1 LSLKRLFDG
10 DAMPPYRFI
19 DPLVLLAAVS
29 GDPGA
34 FRQLSEV
41 FLSIGPAAYER
52 LRAALERRDM
62 KEIAQASHALKG
74 STMLVGAVQLT
85 ALLQQIESAARSTA
99 LEAFDQ
105 HLQELN
111 RQFEGVMAEVS
122 ASKAD
127 PMAAEYEA

>member
-1 LSLKRLFDG
+1 MS
-10 DAMPPYRFI
+10 PYRFI
-19 DPLVLLAAVS
+19 DPLVLLTAVS

-34 FRQLSEV
+34 FRQLSDV
-41 FLSIGPAAYER
+41 FLSIGPDAYER
-52 LRAALERRDM
+52 LRGALGRRDM
-62 KEIAQASHALKG
+62 REIAQASHALKG

-85 ALLQQIESAARSTA
+85 ALLQQIESAARSAA

-105 HLQELN
+105 HLLELS

-127 PMAAEYEA
+127 PLAAEYKA

>member
-1 LSLKRLFDG
+1 MS
-10 DAMPPYRFI
+10 PYRFI
-19 DPLVLLAAVS
+19 DPMVLLTAVS

-34 FRQLSEV
+34 FRQLSDV
-41 FLSIGPAAYER
+41 FLSIGPDAYER
-52 LRAALERRDM
+52 LRAALGRRDM
-62 KEIAQASHALKG
+62 GEIAQASHALKG

-85 ALLQQIESAARSTA
+85 ALLQQIESAARGAA

-105 HLQELN
+105 HLMELS

-127 PMAAEYEA
+127 PLAAEYKA

>member
-1 LSLKRLFDG
+1 MSS
-10 DAMPPYRFI
+10 YRFI
-19 DPLVLLAAVS
+19 DPLVLLTAVS

-34 FRQLSEV
+34 FRQLSDV
-41 FLSIGPAAYER
+41 FLSIGPDAYER
-52 LRAALERRDM
+52 LHAALGRRDM
-62 KEIAQASHALKG
+62 HEIAQASHALKG

-85 ALLQQIESAARSTA
+85 ALLQQIESAARSAA

-105 HLQELN
+105 HLLELS

-127 PMAAEYEA
+127 PLAAEYKA